1 MGEVQD
7 WLSST
12 EHRVKE
18 RVSDGLSCDQG
29 NKKGIYFEVKN
40 SKKKKKKKEKQMRLS
55 NERRFQK
62 GWLGKETQVST
73 THNQTWLQQIE
84 TISFQLEQ

>member
-40 SKKKKKKKEKQMRLS
+40 SKKKKKKK
-55 NERRFQK
+55 
-62 GWLGKETQVST
+62 GKADET
-73 THNQTWLQQIE
+73 
-84 TISFQLEQ
+84 EQ